1 MFSKLKHIRN
11 LKKQGKD
18 MQNELAT
25 VVNEGSSAWGKVK
38 LVVNGNRELM
48 SVSIDDSMMGDRP
61 KLEEAIKDAF
71 KDATGMKF
79 QMKLA
84 KKMQD
89 MGGMDMLKKFGG
101 GE

>member
-1 MFSKLKHIRN
+1 
-11 LKKQGKD
+11 

-25 VVNEGSSAWGKVK
+25 IVQEGSAAMGKVK
-38 LVVNGNRELM
+38 ITVNGNREICN
-48 SVSIDDSMMGDRP
+48 VTIDEAMLGNKE
-61 KLEEAIKDAF
+61 KLEKAVQDAF

-89 MGGMDMLKKFGG
+89 MGGMDMLKNLGG
-101 GE
+101 

>member
-25 VVNEGSSAWGKVK
+25 IQQEGSAAWGKVK
-38 LVVNGNRELM
+38 MVVNGNRELM
-48 SVSIDDSMMGDRP
+48 SVSIDDSMMSDKK
-61 KLEEAIKDAF
+61 KLEEAIKYAF

-79 QMKLA
+79 QMKLG

-101 GE
+101 G

>member
-1 MFSKLKHIRN
+1 MFSKLKHIRA
-11 LKKQGKD
+11 LKQQGKT

-25 VVNEGSSAWGKVK
+25 IEQEGSAAWGKVK
-38 LVVNGNRELM
+38 MTVNGNRELLA
-48 SVSIDDSMMGDRP
+48 VSIDDSMMSDKK

-101 GE
+101 G

>member
-1 MFSKLKHIRN
+1 
-11 LKKQGKD
+11 

-25 VVNEGSSAWGKVK
+25 IVNEGSAAWGKVK
-38 LVVNGNRELM
+38 ITINGNRDLIG
-48 SVSIDDSMMGDRP
+48 VSIDETMLSNKT

-71 KDATGMKF
+71 KDAAGMKF

-89 MGGMDMLKKFGG
+89 MGGMDLLKQFGG

>member
-1 MFSKLKHIRN
+1 MFSKLKHIKD
-11 LKKQGKD
+11 LKKQGKM
-18 MQNELAT
+18 MQDELAT
-25 VVNEGSSAWGKVK
+25 VVQEGTAAWGKVK
-38 LVVNGNRELM
+38 MTVNGNRDLVG
-48 SVSIDDSMMGDRP
+48 VSIDESMLSDKS
-61 KLEEAIKDAF
+61 KLEEALKEAW

-89 MGGMDMLKKFGG
+89 MGGLDMLKNLT

>member
-1 MFSKLKHIRN
+1 MFSKLKHIRA

-25 VVNEGSSAWGKVK
+25 IVNEGSAAWGKVK
-38 LVVNGNRELM
+38 MTVNGNRELM
-48 SVSIDDSMMGDRP
+48 SVSIDEAMMADKT
-61 KLEEAIKDAF
+61 KLEEAIRDAF
-71 KDATGMKF
+71 KDATGLKF
-79 QMKLA
+79 QMKLG

-101 GE
+101 K

>member
-1 MFSKLKHIRN
+1 MFSKLKHIRD

-25 VVNEGSSAWGKVK
+25 IVNEGSAAWGKVK

-48 SVSIDDSMMGDRP
+48 SVSIDDEMMKDRP
-61 KLEEAIKDAF
+61 KLEEAIKNAF

-89 MGGMDMLKKFGG
+89 MGGMDILKKFGG
-101 GE
+101 E

>member
-1 MFSKLKHIRN
+1 MFNKLKHIKD
-11 LKKQGKD
+11 LKKQGQM

-25 VVNEGSSAWGKVK
+25 VVQEGTAARGNVK
-38 LVVNGNRELM
+38 LIVNGNREL
-48 SVSIDDSMMGDRP
+48 VGCEIDDSMLADKA
-61 KLEEAIKDAF
+61 KLERAIMDAF

-89 MGGMDMLKKFGG
+89 MGGMDMLKGLT

>member
-1 MFSKLKHIRN
+1 M
-11 LKKQGKD
+11 
-18 MQNELAT
+18 T
-25 VVNEGSSAWGKVK
+25 
-38 LVVNGNRELM
+38 VNGNRELLA
-48 SVSIDDSMMGDRP
+48 VSIDDSMMSDKK

-101 GE
+101 G